1 MKKRNV
7 RRIRTFCR
15 QVFLALLVLCLVI
28 QPVIAGQGALHEAI
42 GHSGSS
48 NNHAELHAAQA
59 QQARP
64 GAGESDSESSISHQL
79 MHHAHCCAQPQLAP
93 FGQMAL
99 LPMFAQPSIM
109 GSALTAQVVPAA
121 YSATPFRPPI
131 SG

>member
-1 MKKRNV
+1 LKKLNT
-7 RRIRTFCR
+7 RRIRTLCR

-28 QPVIAGQGALHEAI
+28 QPVIAGQGALHEI
-42 GHSGSS
+42 IDHSGSPS
-48 NNHAELHAAQA
+48 NHVELHAKQT
-59 QQARP
+59 QP
-64 GAGESDSESSISHQL
+64 DLSEVDSESSISHQL

-99 LPMFAQPSIM
+99 LLMFAQPSIM
-109 GSALTAQVVPAA
+109 RSALTAQVVPAA

>member
-1 MKKRNV
+1 MKKRSI

-28 QPVIAGQGALHEAI
+28 QPVIAGQGALHEVI

-48 NNHAELHAAQA
+48 NNHAELHATHAQLG
-59 QQARP
+59 P
-64 GAGESDSESSISHQL
+64 SELDSESSISHQL

-109 GSALTAQVVPAA
+109 RSALTAQVVPAA